1 MEKLITALEEQKR
14 NPDRINV
21 FLDGEFAFGVSR
33 LVGAWLFVGQKIDEV
48 KTKAL
53 INDDEKERALQSA
66 FRFIGYRQ
74 RTEAEVVKK
83 LEQLEFDSDIIST
96 VMIELKEKRY
106 VDDKEF
112 ASQWIE
118 LRSESKPRSKRFIQ
132 FELGK
137 KGISGE
143 IIEEALEKA
152 PDDMVMAVKLGKK
165 YLSRY
170 SAIKDEEFRKKMI
183 GVLSRRAFPY
193 SVVNDA
199 LKELLN
205 IRKENMKFE
214 E

>member
-33 LVGAWLFVGQKIDEV
+33 FVGAWLFVGQKIDEV

-53 INDDEKERALQSA
+53 IYDDEKERALQSA

-83 LEQLEFDSDIIST
+83 LEQLEFNSEIIST

-152 PDDMVMAVKLGKK
+152 PDDIVMAVKLGKK

-170 SAIKDEEFRKKMI
+170 SAINDQEFRKKMI
-183 GVLSRRAFPY
+183 GVLSRRAFLY

-199 LKELLN
+199 LNELLN
-205 IRKENMKFE
+205 IRKEKH
-214 E
+214 

>member
-118 LRSESKPRSKRFIQ
+118 LRGESKPRSKRFIQ

-143 IIEEALEKA
+143 IIEEALKKA
-152 PDDMVMAVKLGKK
+152 PDDMAMAVKLGKK

-170 SAIKDEEFRKKMI
+170 LAINDEEFRKKMI

-193 SVVNDA
+193 SVVNNA
-199 LKELLN
+199 LNELLN
-205 IRKENMKFE
+205 IRNENMKFE